1 MKNLLKDVVIA
12 LAIAALIV
20 TLMMFA
26 SFDSTFIYRGF

>member
-1 MKNLLKDVVIA
+1 MKNLLKDAALA

>member
-1 MKNLLKDVVIA
+1 MKPLLKDLLLA
-12 LAIAALIV
+12 LALAALIV